1 MRTYLAA
8 GLAACAVLASAP
20 AARSAAAAAPATHEV
35 RMWSDGRTAHFEP
48 AQVVIHPGDAVR
60 FVNAGGGPHNVS
72 FDPEKLPDDVRH
84 ALAADMAN
92 QIQPLWG
99 PFVTDTGQSYTIRFD
114 GVKPGRYEFFC
125 MPHMAMSMRG
135 VLIVR

>member
-1 MRTYLAA
+1 MRTLATAFAACIALAA
-8 GLAACAVLASAP
+8 PAVLAAR
-20 AARSAAAAAPATHEV
+20 AAVPATHVV
-35 RMWSDGRTAHFEP
+35 RMWSDGRTARFEP

-72 FDPEKLPDDVRH
+72 FDPAKLPEDVRR
-84 ALAADMAN
+84 ALQAGMAD

-99 PFVTDTGQSYTIRFD
+99 PLLTDEGQAYTIRFT

-135 VLIVR
+135 VLVVR